1 MALASE
7 GGILLDIKMFPSPVA
22 AERKTR
28 PSTCVAS
35 RPAIDEKIWRR
46 DRRRAARRPKTSKQ
60 TDAIYDRKL
69 QIALNSK
76 KEKGKRLFA
85 NARLFINYKL

>member
-46 DRRRAARRPKTSKQ
+46 DRRRAARRPKHQNKQ
-60 TDAIYDRKL
+60 TPSMIENFKL
-69 QIALNSK
+69 
-76 KEKGKRLFA
+76 R
-85 NARLFINYKL
+85 